1 MKMFAVGGYLMSN
14 SRVGNISKKGGLK
27 KEIVEKK

>member
-14 SRVGNISKKGGLK
+14 SRFGNISEKGELK
-27 KEIVEKK
+27 KESVEKK